1 MRLGLTR
8 NPDWECSRKAMG
20 GQIGGTAKSGGCGDC
35 CTSERGCQ
43 RDPIATTHSVVL
55 NTILLIRFNV
65 KQTNHVSTC
74 SSTPPHLPRHARS
87 RPLSPTPPHGRQRLF
102 FRRGRPPP
110 HSPPPTRHQHHHCLP
125 SRSSISPLLLVLF
138 LQRFHRI
145 FPLHP
150 IQVSPLISCFAF
162 DLSYLP
168 LGTTYPV

>member
-1 MRLGLTR
+1 MSLYSTIGNYGSSCFRWLGTCSLPPHCLSAVLPHDLLMPTHGRAGPYSEGCLFCRISEAQGMCLGLTR

-55 NTILLIRFNV
+55 NTILLIRLNV

-102 FRRGRPPP
+102 FRRG
-110 HSPPPTRHQHHHCLP
+110 
-125 SRSSISPLLLVLF
+125 
-138 LQRFHRI
+138 
-145 FPLHP
+145 
-150 IQVSPLISCFAF
+150 
-162 DLSYLP
+162 
-168 LGTTYPV
+168 